1 MSSIHENIANLIQK
15 IDKKSCKLIAVTKT
29 QPLDKI
35 KEAYQAGCRS
45 FGENRVQELIEK
57 QSHLPSD
64 IEWHM
69 IGHLQTNK
77 VKYIAPFI
85 HLIHSVDS
93 IQLLREINKQAQKHN
108 RIIPCLL
115 QLHIAEE
122 ETKFGL
128 STNELQTILESR
140 EYEKLPHITIN
151 GLMGIATLTADE
163 QVIRKEFQLIKR
175 WFETIKTT
183 YRSPHLIMSELS
195 IGMSHDYAIALDE
208 GSTMIRIGSAIFGER
223 HYHNP

>member
-122 ETKFGL
+122 ETKFGF
-128 STNELQTILESR
+128 STDELQTILESR

-151 GLMGIATLTADE
+151 GLMGIATLTEDE

-175 WFETIKTT
+175 WFETIKAT

-195 IGMSHDYAIALDE
+195 IGMSHDYTIALDE

-223 HYHNP
+223 HYPNP

>member
-122 ETKFGL
+122 ETKFGF
-128 STNELQTILESR
+128 STDELQTILESR

-151 GLMGIATLTADE
+151 GLMGIATLTEDE

-175 WFETIKTT
+175 WFETIKAT

-195 IGMSHDYAIALDE
+195 IGMSHDYTIALDE

-223 HYHNP
+223 HYPNQ

>member
-183 YRSPHLIMSELS
+183 YRSPHLIMNELS

-223 HYHNP
+223 HYPNP

>member
-1 MSSIHENIANLIQK
+1 MPSIYENIANLIQK

-29 QPLDKI
+29 QSLDKI

-115 QLHIAEE
+115 QLHIAKE
-122 ETKFGL
+122 ETKFGF
-128 STNELQTILESR
+128 STDELQTILESR

-151 GLMGIATLTADE
+151 GLMGIATLTEDE
-163 QVIRKEFQLIKR
+163 QLIRKEFQLIKR

-195 IGMSHDYAIALDE
+195 IGMSHDYTIALDE

-223 HYHNP
+223 HYPNP